1 MPVAGVLVS
10 ACALALVASS
20 QIGVHASDTV
30 PGRPAML
37 PTTSVAEVGDLDA
50 GLDATLELAAGDD
63 AVPGNLRPS
72 LPDALLSV
80 TETIQNGC
88 HVSITDIEPVVCN
101 YGDEDGAITAV
112 LIGDSHA
119 AHWLPAL
126 DVLAEASGIRLIPL
140 TKSGC
145 SVADVPLMNPRLERV
160 YTECAEWRERMV
172 ATVAELRPDIVIAS
186 QSSSYS
192 VADLPASEWPR
203 AIQAGYEATLER
215 LTPHAGD
222 VIVLADTPY
231 ASRNIPNCLWEN
243 LDHATACVWSRTDAF
258 SQRLSAAEDAA
269 AAGAG
274 ARYVQPDDLF
284 CGPTMCPVIVGDILV
299 YRDANHITTVY
310 MAWVAPALADL
321 LAAPWSSPTGSARSR
336 PGS

>member
-1 MPVAGVLVS
+1 
-10 ACALALVASS
+10 
-20 QIGVHASDTV
+20 
-30 PGRPAML
+30 ML
-37 PTTSVAEVGDLDA
+37 PTTSVAEVDDLDA
-50 GLDATLELAAGDD
+50 GLAETLELAAGDE

-72 LPDALLSV
+72 LPNALLSV

-101 YGDEDGAITAV
+101 YGDEDGETTAV

-126 DVLAEASGIRLIPL
+126 DGLAQASGIRLIPL

-145 SVADVPLMNPRLERV
+145 SVADVPLRNPRLDRV

-172 ATVAELRPDIVIAS
+172 ATVVELRPDIVIAS
-186 QSSSYS
+186 QSSSYA
-192 VADLPASEWPR
+192 VADLPESAWPS
-203 AIQAGYEATLER
+203 AMQAGYTATLER
-215 LTPHAGD
+215 LTRHVGD
-222 VIVLADTPY
+222 VILLADTPY
-231 ASRNIPNCLWEN
+231 ASRDIPNCLWEN

-258 SQRLSAAEDAA
+258 SRRLSAVEGAA
-269 AAGAG
+269 AAGSG

-310 MAWVAPALADL
+310 MAWVAPALAEL
-321 LAAPWSSPTGSARSR
+321 LGAPWTSATSVSRHR
-336 PGS
+336 PG